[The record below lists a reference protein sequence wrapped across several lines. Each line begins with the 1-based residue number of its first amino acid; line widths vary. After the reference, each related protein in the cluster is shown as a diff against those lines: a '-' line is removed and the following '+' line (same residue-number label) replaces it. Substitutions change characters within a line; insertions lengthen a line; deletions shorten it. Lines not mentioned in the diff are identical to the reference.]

1 MQCSIRKEPLTCFSW
16 KCLQVRLK
24 NLFDYSFKLSHFE
37 IQEFLKDLRKE
48 AWNKNYKVTSQRQL
62 LKINSCAVRV
72 GTTDIKPVSEVR
84 I

>member
-1 MQCSIRKEPLTCFSW
+1 MQCSIRKALTCFSG
-16 KCLQVRLK
+16 KCLQVRQK
-24 NLFDYSFKLSHFE
+24 NLFDYSFKLSNFE

-62 LKINSCAVRV
+62 LKINSCTVHV